1 MTRRNGTVSYWS
13 ALASGAL
20 STEFATGQ
28 PRARG
33 ARRLDPA
40 VGDRLI
46 EAAAALLAEVGYDAM
61 SMEAVAARAGAGK
74 AAIYRRWPN
83 KQALV
88 LDTVRSRR
96 LPLGDAP
103 DTGSLRGDLLALF
116 LALQHQLDGNSIDH
130 LAGVLFAVR
139 TDSELARAVHE
150 QFTAAWERGVKEIV
164 TRATERGDVAARD
177 DRFFDLFSTVGPSV
191 MLLRYLL
198 AEGPIDPE
206 FVGEIVD
213 ELLLPILGV
222 SG

>member
-1 MTRRNGTVSYWS
+1 M
-13 ALASGAL
+13 
-20 STEFATGQ
+20 STEPATAGR
-28 PRARG
+28 RARG
-33 ARRLDPA
+33 ASRLDPA

-88 LDTVRSRR
+88 LDTVRSRE

-116 LALQHQLDGNSIDH
+116 LALQGALEGNAIEH
-130 LAGVLFAVR
+130 LAGVVFAIR
-139 TDSELARAVHE
+139 SDPELAREVNA
-150 QFTAAWERGVKEIV
+150 QFMAAWERGVKEILS
-164 TRATERGDVAARD
+164 RAAERGDVAVRD
-177 DRFFDLFSTVGPSV
+177 DRFLDLFSTVGPSV

-213 ELLLPILGV
+213 ELLLPILGI